1 MTSAE
6 YAVST
11 QGAAS
16 GAGRRAGRHRRR
28 QVAEAGGAVQGMV
41 RPHRR
46 FARRLLS
53 PGCPGSAS
61 RTAEEQA
68 EMFRRARHGAR
79 SRTTVRGRRSRSSSP
94 APSRKI
100 GWRRAERS
108 ICRPSATKLPVARH
122 LIENFFAKLKQ
133 FRAIATRYDDQL
145 PGRNLPRC
153 DHHLAQLRTGPKLT
167 SAPCPTPCRARM
179 RGQYLTGCR
188 LRPRPGPE
196 GTDATPARFF
206 LCPLPRSSAHLQL
219 LRSRPDLL
227 CRRLCRT
234 GAAQGAMRGRTAVPN
249 EPPRSRRP
257 NPIRAVM

>member
-108 ICRPSATKLPVARH
+108 ICRPSATKRNCRWRVTSSRISSPNSSNSAPSLPVMT
-122 LIENFFAKLKQ
+122 INFLAGIYLA
-133 FRAIATRYDDQL
+133 AIIIWL
-145 PGRNLPRC
+145 N
-153 DHHLAQLRTGPKLT
+153 
-167 SAPCPTPCRARM
+167 
-179 RGQYLTGCR
+179 
-188 LRPRPGPE
+188 
-196 GTDATPARFF
+196 
-206 LCPLPRSSAHLQL
+206 
-219 LRSRPDLL
+219 
-227 CRRLCRT
+227 
-234 GAAQGAMRGRTAVPN
+234 
-249 EPPRSRRP
+249 
-257 NPIRAVM
+257 